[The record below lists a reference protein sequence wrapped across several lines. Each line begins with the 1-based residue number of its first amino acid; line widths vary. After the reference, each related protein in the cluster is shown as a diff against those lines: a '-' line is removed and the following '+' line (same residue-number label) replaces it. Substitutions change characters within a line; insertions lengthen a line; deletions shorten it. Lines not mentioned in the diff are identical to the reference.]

1 MKLKSLFLASV
12 ILAGPLAARAAVTES
27 EFPPKTVRQLV
38 DIGTDGKDDPMMTAA
53 VNYCHGFAE
62 GAVIVETAHEAQ
74 RGGRKQLGVAAADPA
89 QGEHDH
95 AGDQGG
101 GPDGEVEAHGR
112 QRRAHGQ
119 GGDRKSGHQ
128 DCR

>member
-38 DIGTDGKDDPMMTAA
+38 DICTDGKDDPMMTAA

-74 RGGRKQLGVAAADPA
+74 RGGRKLFCLPKPPPASDAELSSFVAWANAEPSRMDQPA
-89 QGEHDH
+89 V
-95 AGDQGG
+95 
-101 GPDGEVEAHGR
+101 DGMFLYLATKYPCGKH
-112 QRRAHGQ
+112 
-119 GGDRKSGHQ
+119 K
-128 DCR
+128 